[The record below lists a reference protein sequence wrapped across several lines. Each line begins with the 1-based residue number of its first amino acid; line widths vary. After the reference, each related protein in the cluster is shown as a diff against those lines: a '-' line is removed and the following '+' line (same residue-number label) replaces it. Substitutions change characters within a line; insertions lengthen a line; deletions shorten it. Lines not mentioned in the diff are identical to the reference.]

1 MPKTTRTV
9 EWDKETK
16 SIIVTEQKK
25 ININTEDIEEVKKS
39 FKQELR
45 DIIRQVKA
53 LKQRAEEIKS
63 LLTQLEEKAG
73 SIDPAS

>member
-1 MPKTTRTV
+1 MQKVSRTV
-9 EWDKETK
+9 KWDKETK

-25 ININTEDIEEVKKS
+25 INIDTEDIEEVKKN

-45 DIIRQVKA
+45 DIIRQVKS

-63 LLTQLEEKAG
+63 LLTQLEVKAG